1 MLSLLLDEQISPVVA
16 ERLLARNQSILVQ
29 SIHHWR
35 SGALCGTPDS
45 RVLEAAVE
53 ERLTLV
59 TFDLK
64 TIPPILAEWTGM
76 GRAHGGVVL
85 VDQRTI
91 RPGDFGRLVR
101 ALEQLWEREHERD
114 WTDRI
119 VFLDAP

>member
-16 ERLLARNQSILVQ
+16 EQIRARHRSIGVQ

-35 SGALCGTPDS
+35 SGTLRGTPDS
-45 RVLEAAVE
+45 RVLEAAAE

-64 TIPPILAEWTGM
+64 TIPSILADWTAT

-91 RPGDFGRLVR
+91 RPEHFGRLMR
-101 ALEQLWEREHERD
+101 ALEQLWEREHARD
-114 WTDRI
+114 WADRI
-119 VFLDAP
+119 VFLEAP

>member
-1 MLSLLLDEQISPVVA
+1 MLSLLLDEHISPVVA
-16 ERLLARNQSILVQ
+16 EQLRARNLSIIVQ

-45 RVLEAAVE
+45 RVLEAAAE

-64 TIPPILAEWTGM
+64 TIPPILTEWTAT
-76 GRAHGGVVL
+76 GRSHGGVIL

-91 RPGDFGRLVR
+91 RPEHFGQLVR
-101 ALEQLWEREHERD
+101 ALEQLWEREHPRD

-119 VFLDAP
+119 VFLEAP

>member
-16 ERLLARNQSILVQ
+16 EQARARNQGIHVQ
-29 SIHHWR
+29 STHYWR
-35 SGALCGTPDS
+35 SGSLCSTPD
-45 RVLEAAVE
+45 RHVLEAAAE

-59 TFDLK
+59 TFDQK
-64 TIPPILAEWTGM
+64 TIPPILAEWGAS

-91 RPGDFGRLVR
+91 RPEHFGQLVR
-101 ALEQLWEREHERD
+101 TLEQLWEREHARE

-119 VFLDAP
+119 VFLESP